1 MKRYEIYKLKTS
13 FNHKDKIIKHII
25 VMSNSK
31 CTNLKHI
38 EVLGYDF
45 PNRLIYKELFFIDKN
60 SIDTF
65 VCNCDEETKNKC
77 NDISVNCLKDI

>member
-38 EVLGYDF
+38 EDA
-45 PNRLIYKELFFIDKN
+45 K
-60 SIDTF
+60 
-65 VCNCDEETKNKC
+65 
-77 NDISVNCLKDI
+77 